1 MKRTLIGGFLLLTG
15 TLWSMM
21 AYMSSVFGSR
31 PLRENGV
38 FGLALSLALV
48 FTVLGLWL
56 LVWEFLRKDS

>member
-1 MKRTLIGGFLLLTG
+1 
-15 TLWSMM
+15 M

-48 FTVLGLWL
+48 FTALGLWI
-56 LVWEFLRKDS
+56 LVREFLRKDS